1 MEAEAGAAG
10 TRAPEGKDADGPARE
25 EAPEGKAAGAS
36 EGGDDG
42 GKGGGGEGCGGDGS
56 REHGNT
62 KAARSTGKGSKAGKK
77 AGGKLREKG
86 GASEGCVD
94 GQERHDWQRWHK
106 FTPGKKVTP
115 AHAAPCVVRKS
126 LSAGSPSSVWSQTCS
141 PGHSAPSLTPPLCS
155 FRCAYALPRTGSC
168 QVSVRAGRVR
178 LLQKVLA
185 EVRRYRLQRMPR
197 DRAQEMVTR
206 ARSPFD
212 LADLLTGQ
220 IELLL
225 QLKESM
231 DHGASPPAA
240 LLGRMINDH
249 AQVKAHTHSPRIW
262 KRVQ

>member
-25 EAPEGKAAGAS
+25 EAPEGKASS

-115 AHAAPCVVRKS
+115 AHAARAWRPVRGPWVAFQCLVPNVFARSLRSFAYPSALFVSLCVRPPPDWQLPSIGARGTGAASSK
-126 LSAGSPSSVWSQTCS
+126 SAG
-141 PGHSAPSLTPPLCS
+141 
-155 FRCAYALPRTGSC
+155 
-168 QVSVRAGRVR
+168 
-178 LLQKVLA
+178 
-185 EVRRYRLQRMPR
+185 
-197 DRAQEMVTR
+197 
-206 ARSPFD
+206 
-212 LADLLTGQ
+212 
-220 IELLL
+220 
-225 QLKESM
+225 
-231 DHGASPPAA
+231 
-240 LLGRMINDH
+240 
-249 AQVKAHTHSPRIW
+249 
-262 KRVQ
+262 

>member
-1 MEAEAGAAG
+1 MEAEAGAAE

-115 AHAAPCVVRKS
+115 AHAARAWSLGRLPVFGPKRVRPVTPLLRLPLRFVRFVVRT
-126 LSAGSPSSVWSQTCS
+126 PS
-141 PGHSAPSLTPPLCS
+141 PGLAVAKY
-155 FRCAYALPRTGSC
+155 RCA
-168 QVSVRAGRVR
+168 
-178 LLQKVLA
+178 
-185 EVRRYRLQRMPR
+185 R
-197 DRAQEMVTR
+197 DGCG
-206 ARSPFD
+206 FFKKCW
-212 LADLLTGQ
+212 
-220 IELLL
+220 
-225 QLKESM
+225 LKC
-231 DHGASPPAA
+231 DDIDCKGCHVIG
-240 LLGRMINDH
+240 H
-249 AQVKAHTHSPRIW
+249 
-262 KRVQ
+262 KRW